1 MGRIQREARVASKR
15 ERTVRGF
22 GVDLARGKRRANA
35 SRHGPDVRRP
45 PDDVSYARGDDNA
58 RAFRYIPDAVKE
70 LIEKAKVLH
79 EALPYLRRFSGRTF
93 VIKYGGHA
101 MVAPELKKSFARDV
115 VLLKYIGV
123 NVVVVHGGGPQ
134 VNAMLKKLDV
144 PSHFVNGLRVTDEGS
159 MEVVEMVLAGAIN
172 QDIVSL
178 ICQHGGRAVGL
189 SGKDD
194 GFILADKMQ
203 PVRDADGNEVD
214 LGRVG
219 EVRSVTP
226 DVVVE
231 LTRAGFI
238 PVIAPIG
245 VDEHGQSLNLN
256 ADTAAGKIAEAL
268 RAEKLILLTD
278 VEGVRGADG
287 VLLSSLAAR
296 EAKELIAQRVID
308 GGMIPKVECAL
319 DAIAGGVR
327 KVHVLDGRTEHAVL
341 LEIFTDTGIGTEIV
355 RVKP

>member
-1 MGRIQREARVASKR
+1 VETAVEKARV
-15 ERTVRGF
+15 
-22 GVDLARGKRRANA
+22 L
-35 SRHGPDVRRP
+35 
-45 PDDVSYARGDDNA
+45 
-58 RAFRYIPDAVKE
+58 
-70 LIEKAKVLH
+70 L
-79 EALPYLRRFSGRTF
+79 EAMPFIRRFQGRTF

-101 MVAPELKKSFARDV
+101 MVAPELKESFAKDV
-115 VLLKYIGV
+115 CLLKYIGI

-134 VNAMLKKLDV
+134 ISTMLKQSGV
-144 PSHFVNGLRVTDEGS
+144 QSRFVDGLRVTDDAS
-159 MEVVEMVLAGAIN
+159 MEVVEMVLAGSIN

-178 ICQHGGRAVGL
+178 ICRHGGRAVGL

-194 GFILADKMQ
+194 GFVLADRVA
-203 PVRDADGNEVD
+203 PYTTRDGEVVD

-219 EVRSVTP
+219 EVRHVTP

-245 VDEHGQSLNLN
+245 VDEHGASLNLN
-256 ADTAAGKIAEAL
+256 ADTAAGKVAEAL

-278 VEGVRGADG
+278 VQGVRGADG
-287 VLLSSLAAR
+287 AFASSLNSATAR
-296 EAKELIAQRVID
+296 QWIADRVID

-327 KVHVLDGRTEHAVL
+327 KVHILDGRCAHAVL
-341 LEIFTDTGIGTEIV
+341 LEIFTNDGVGTEIV
-355 RVKP
+355 RA